1 MVLKNMTHLLP
12 LDLITNASF
21 KRFEKRKFTEYFTS
35 CIMRAFEIELDHDV
49 VSIEVNLR
57 LSTLKAR
64 HAKAMMKLY
73 EYLQTE
79 AGKQIIKA
87 GWKASGITDNLG
99 NARQSNIN
107 PIKDNPFK

>member
-1 MVLKNMTHLLP
+1 MHHL
-12 LDLITNASF
+12 

-35 CIMRAFEIELDHDV
+35 YILKAFEIEPDRDV

-57 LSTLKAR
+57 LSTLKPR
-64 HAKAMMKLY
+64 HAKVMMELY

-79 AGKQIIKA
+79 ADKQIIKA
-87 GWKASGITDNLG
+87 GWKAAGITDNLG